1 MDKKQLKQ
9 VTTKVYEEYGFVKVG
24 KYYYLDLDDI
34 IICSGFASVYDIT
47 FLMYNFSIK
56 AIHNDEERKLNN
68 MFDGYDSCENDIEFN
83 KYKKGIFRREIR
95 YEEWTEEYYTK
106 KLKKLLRYYFDPF
119 KKNALAHIR
128 KSSQKPGYVNKGD
141 LVLLSISAKEY
152 LGIKK
157 H

>member
-24 KYYYLDLDDI
+24 KCYYLDLDDV

-119 KKNALAHIR
+119 KKNVFGAH
-128 KSSQKPGYVNKGD
+128 S
-141 LVLLSISAKEY
+141 
-152 LGIKK
+152 
-157 H
+157 